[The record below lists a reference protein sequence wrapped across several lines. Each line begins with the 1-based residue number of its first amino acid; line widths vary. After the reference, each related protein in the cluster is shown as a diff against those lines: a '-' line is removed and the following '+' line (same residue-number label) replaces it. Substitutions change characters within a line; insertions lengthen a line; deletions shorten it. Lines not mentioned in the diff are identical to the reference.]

1 MILLEQKKKR
11 ASRISNSR
19 TVVNF
24 VSYKK
29 YNIFYR
35 MFCQVIVKEKYE
47 KLQYAEV
54 KMKIELGKI
63 PTLSALLRCVLLNIE
78 KDYVEKKLEPY
89 AIQCKYKVLK
99 EDIENGI
106 IIDFIPSKY
115 RGDSDRIYDAKIKIN
130 DVEQNVEQIENPLQ
144 GVKEC

>member
-1 MILLEQKKKR
+1 MWK
-11 ASRISNSR
+11 
-19 TVVNF
+19 
-24 VSYKK
+24 
-29 YNIFYR
+29 
-35 MFCQVIVKEKYE
+35 
-47 KLQYAEV
+47 
-54 KMKIELGKI
+54 
-63 PTLSALLRCVLLNIE
+63 
-78 KDYVEKKLEPY
+78 KKLEPY
-89 AIQCKYKVLK
+89 AIQCKLLK

>member
-1 MILLEQKKKR
+1 
-11 ASRISNSR
+11 
-19 TVVNF
+19 
-24 VSYKK
+24 
-29 YNIFYR
+29 
-35 MFCQVIVKEKYE
+35 
-47 KLQYAEV
+47 
-54 KMKIELGKI
+54 MKIELGKI

>member
-63 PTLSALLRCVLLNIE
+63 PRKILW
-78 KDYVEKKLEPY
+78 KKKLEPY